1 MMRNIVFVFC
11 AVSLLGMADE
21 DLKTETKTIEILGA
35 TQISISEIEEA
46 LDVKTRDWLR
56 FWRDSTPRINAELIK
71 SLPQTLKSFFD
82 SEGYYNA
89 TYTIGENNS
98 SVRIL
103 INENEPVR
111 ISSIF
116 IESDYDITP
125 FIKYK
130 ERDIFKPK
138 QFVESKNAIIAK
150 LLLDGYCSYDMETK
164 AYVDIETNKADLIYK
179 LKKGDICTFG
189 DTSVKGADEI
199 DNAVVL
205 SRVEA
210 LKGEQFSTERIKS
223 TYQRLEDLEAFD
235 SILINADRKI
245 YNVVPVDITLK
256 LLENPYYFSGGLGYD
271 SYAGPRVQAQLVK
284 RNFFGNAQ
292 RLILTGNYSAK
303 EQLYDIDFFRP
314 SLFNYKNYYFDL
326 GLNGGY
332 SNLEYKGFK
341 EEKEYLKAFAA
352 YQFDKLFLKAGL
364 SAENINISVLDA
376 PEPGIIYGNFL
387 LYYPYFQISYDARDD
402 RLNPKNGY
410 YFSGYLEYGL
420 PYSADASDYVKMLF
434 EARGIYTWKNITFAA
449 VGKMGTIEMISNLLP
464 ESKLFFGGG
473 SFSNRGY
480 GFNEIGV
487 INSPVEDS
495 VEGGLSMANL
505 SFEVNYPIYENIYGA
520 VFTDNTMI
528 NAKSYDFYSD
538 IITSAGIG
546 VRYITPVGPLK
557 LDVGANV
564 HDASQYNIQ
573 FQLGQSF

>member
-1 MMRNIVFVFC
+1 MRNIVFVFF
-11 AVSLLGMADE
+11 AISLLGLAE
-21 DLKTETKTIEILGA
+21 EEVIEETKTIEILGA
-35 TQISISEIEEA
+35 TQISIDEIEEA

-56 FWRDSTPRINAELIK
+56 FWRDATPRIHTELIK

-103 INENEPVR
+103 INENEPVI
-111 ISSIF
+111 ISSIY

-125 FIKYK
+125 FIAFK

-138 QFVESKNAIIAK
+138 QFVKSKNAIIAK
-150 LLLDGYCSYDMETK
+150 LLSDGYCSYDLDTK
-164 AYVDIETNKADLIYK
+164 AYVDIETHKAELIYK
-179 LKKGDICTFG
+179 LKKGEICTFG
-189 DTSVKGADEI
+189 DTTIKGAEEI
-199 DNAVVL
+199 SDAVVL

-210 LKGEQFSTERIKS
+210 LKGEQFSTEKIKA

-256 LLENPYYFSGGLGYD
+256 LLENPYYFSGGIGYD
-271 SYAGPRVQAQLVK
+271 SYAGARVQAQLVK

-292 RLILTGNYSAK
+292 KLILTGNYSKK

-314 SLFNYKNYYFDL
+314 SLFNYKNFYFDL

-332 SNLEYKGFK
+332 SNLEYEGFK

-352 YQFDKLFLKAGL
+352 YQFDKLFLKAGMA
-364 SAENINISVLDA
+364 AENINISVLTV
-376 PEPGIIYGNFL
+376 PEPGVIYGNFV
-387 LYYPYFQISYDARDD
+387 LYYPYFQAVYDARDD
-402 RLNPKNGY
+402 RLDPKNGY
-410 YFSGYLEYGL
+410 YLSGYLEYGI
-420 PYSADASDYVKMLF
+420 PYSVDASDYIKMLF
-434 EARGIYTWKNITFAA
+434 EARGIYTWNNITFAT
-449 VGKMGTIEMISNLLP
+449 VGKIGTIEEISNLLP

-473 SFSNRGY
+473 SFSNRAYGY
-480 GFNEIGV
+480 NELGV
-487 INSPVEDS
+487 ISSPVQYS
-495 VEGGLSMANL
+495 VDGALSMANL
-505 SFEVNYPIYENIYGA
+505 TLELNYPIKENIYGA
-520 VFTDNTMI
+520 IFTDNTMLS
-528 NAKSYDFYSD
+528 AKSYDFSSD

-557 LDVGANV
+557 LDVGTNV
-564 HDASQYNIQ
+564 RDISQYNIQ